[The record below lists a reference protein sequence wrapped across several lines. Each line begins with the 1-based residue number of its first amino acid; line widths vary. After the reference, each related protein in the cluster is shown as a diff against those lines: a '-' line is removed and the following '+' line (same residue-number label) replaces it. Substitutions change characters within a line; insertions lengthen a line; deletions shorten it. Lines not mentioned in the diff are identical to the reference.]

1 MGWRQWM
8 LQQTNEIMARWLE
21 INAIDMFSIH
31 SKEISVVAK
40 GFIRIS
46 GFTLKNKIINAW
58 L

>member
-1 MGWRQWM
+1 M
-8 LQQTNEIMARWLE
+8 LQQINETMARWLE

-46 GFTLKNKIINAW
+46 GFTLKNKIINA
-58 L
+58 